1 MHPFEHNRLKKNPWN
16 CQIYAMANV
25 MVTRQLSVYIK
36 LIETTCLRSE
46 AITFFCLEHI
56 KYCFLSRRTREE
68 RRVEKWFLVPS
79 SLYVRWLINS
89 NLAGCNLGKQEE
101 LFDSRVRVNQSVSD
115 AFVVKL
121 NIDS

>member
-1 MHPFEHNRLKKNPWN
+1 
-16 CQIYAMANV
+16 

-36 LIETTCLRSE
+36 LIEATCLTSE
-46 AITFFCLEHI
+46 AIRFFCSEHI
-56 KYCFLSRRTREE
+56 KYCFLSRRAREE

-89 NLAGCNLGKQEE
+89 NLAGCNRGKREE
-101 LFDSRVRVNQSVSD
+101 LFDSRVRVNQSVGD